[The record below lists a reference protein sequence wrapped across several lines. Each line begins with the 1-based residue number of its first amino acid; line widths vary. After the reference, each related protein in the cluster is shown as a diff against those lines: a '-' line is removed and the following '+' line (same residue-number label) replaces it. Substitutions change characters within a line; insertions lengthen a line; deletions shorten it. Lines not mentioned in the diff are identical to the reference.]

1 MQGVHG
7 ARKFSKVSPVH
18 SAMLSTLPLNVV
30 ASRRDK
36 RIKVDEKKA
45 DVVTKMEVRSPLTK
59 LTAKTHDKLLENL
72 NPFWAIVRCA
82 CPKSLNNMELETI
95 ACTDLG
101 FEVPGSKFEKSG
113 LKFVLDVPI
122 LRNICV
128 IAQGEILSL
137 PFSDK

>member
-18 SAMLSTLPLNVV
+18 SAMLSTLPLTVV

-36 RIKVDEKKA
+36 RIKFDEKKA

-72 NPFWAIVRCA
+72 NPFWAIVRCVN
-82 CPKSLNNMELETI
+82 PKSSNNMELVSTVFND
-95 ACTDLG
+95 TGPDVG
-101 FEVPGSKFEKSG
+101 GSKFPKLAVSFSVE
-113 LKFVLDVPI
+113 VPV
-122 LRNICV
+122 LRNVCSIEKD
-128 IAQGEILSL
+128 EILCL
-137 PFSDK
+137 PFFDK